1 MKSPIR
7 AFGRPRLSRTS
18 ALILLFSVLIAFGLS
33 TLSVTINDRDNRRL
47 LDLQANDSAFSI
59 TSLLA
64 QFEGTM
70 SSYASVASA
79 TGGDPAALANV
90 ANQEQGMGAFAAL
103 AVLKANPT
111 GPPTVTTMMGHPR
124 VAAPLASLTP
134 EVRGILNRTLSS
146 PSFQVVGFLG
156 SGKARLLILSA
167 RAGAGLG
174 QYVSYAE
181 IPLPENTIVPSGF
194 PKLNM
199 AVFSG
204 TTSASEMIF
213 SSNGRTHLTGTRVN
227 VYIDIAT
234 TNVVSKPKAGEPVLL
249 LQVAATG
256 PLLSTPALL
265 MPWILGTVS
274 LVMGFLVIMAVESA
288 ARRRDLAIEVAKD
301 LRQKNLELDAAMARS
316 IEAEK
321 ERQRL
326 ESELHQAQ
334 RLETVGQLAGGIA
347 HDFNNLLMVIQTHVD
362 FLAEEIPQDETV
374 QSDLAEVRNAARRA
388 AELTRRLLVF
398 SRRDLVRPSALDVN
412 ATVADV
418 LGLLKR
424 SVGEDVRLDLVAGAS
439 MPRVMCDAGE
449 LHQVLVNLV
458 VNSRQAIEGSGTI
471 TVATSIQ
478 NLDERDVALH
488 PDVVPGRY
496 VRIAV
501 SDTGS
506 GMTPETMARI
516 FEPYFTTKDAGSGTG
531 LGLSTVYGIVRRYG
545 GFTTVES
552 TLDVGTVISIHL
564 PATYREPDAPTPEPT
579 VDTAAPGPQKVLV
592 VEDEDGVRRACQRIL
607 EGAGYNVIH
616 ASSAAEALTNYEP
629 DDFDMLL
636 TDVVMPGQLSG
647 RDLVTQ
653 MHHRR
658 PELPVLYM
666 SGYSQDAIAKRGVLE
681 EGVMVLDKPFTP
693 IELLT
698 KVGAVLASAGS
709 FVDSSD

>member
-1 MKSPIR
+1 M
-7 AFGRPRLSRTS
+7 
-18 ALILLFSVLIAFGLS
+18 LFSVVTGFGLAAL
-33 TLSVTINDRDNRRL
+33 TDTMNARDNRRL
-47 LDLQANDSAFSI
+47 LELQANDSAISI
-59 TSLLA
+59 TSLLL

-70 SSYASVASA
+70 SSFSAVASA
-79 TGGDPAALANV
+79 TGGDAAALANV
-90 ANQEQGMGAFAAL
+90 ATEEQAGFDGFTAL
-103 AVLKANPT
+103 AVLKENPN
-111 GPPTVTTMMGHPR
+111 GLPAVTTVMGHPR
-124 VAAPLASLTP
+124 IAEPASSLTP
-134 EVRGILNRTLSS
+134 DVRAILARTLAT
-146 PSFQVVGFLG
+146 PSFEVVGFLG
-156 SGKARLLILSA
+156 TGKHRLLILSA
-167 RAGAGLG
+167 RASTGPG

-181 IPLPENTIVPSGF
+181 IPLPAGTVVPIGF
-194 PKLNM
+194 PKLDV
-199 AVFSG
+199 ALYSG
-204 TTSASEMIF
+204 TSSNAEPIF
-213 SSNGRTHLTGTRVN
+213 SSSAQVPSPRNRVN

-234 TNVVSKPKAGEPVLL
+234 ANVVTTPKAGDPVLL
-249 LQVAATG
+249 LAVSARG
-256 PLLSTPALL
+256 SLLSRAALL
-265 MPWILGTVS
+265 LPWILGTVS
-274 LVMGFLVIMAVESA
+274 LVMGFLFIMAVESA
-288 ARRRDLAIEVAKD
+288 ARRRDLAIEVAED
-301 LRQKNLELDAAMARS
+301 LRQKNLELDEAMARS
-316 IEAEK
+316 IESEQ

-326 ESELHQAQ
+326 EAELHQAQ

-362 FLAEEIPQDETV
+362 FLAEEIPQDETA

-424 SVGEDVRLDLVAGAS
+424 SVGEDIRLDLLAGEAV
-439 MPRVMCDAGE
+439 PRVMCDAGE

-458 VNSRQAIEGSGTI
+458 VNSRQAIQGSGTI
-471 TVATSIQ
+471 TVATSAQ
-478 NLDERDVALH
+478 DLDERDVALH

-496 VRIAV
+496 VRISV
-501 SDTGS
+501 SDTGA
-506 GMTPETMARI
+506 GMNPETMARI

-552 TLDVGTVISIHL
+552 EPGVGTMISIHL
-564 PATYREPDAPTPEPT
+564 PATYRAADTPTEDAVVETP
-579 VDTAAPGPQKVLV
+579 VAGPQKVLV

-607 EGAGYNVIH
+607 AGAGYEVIE

-647 RDLVTQ
+647 RDLVTEL
-653 MHHRR
+653 HNRR
-658 PELPVLYM
+658 PDLPVLYM

-681 EGVMVLDKPFTP
+681 EGVAVLDKPFTP
-693 IELLT
+693 SDLLT

-709 FVDSSD
+709 FVTASE